1 MKTAMFISDTLKI
14 GDASV
19 DEVVRILENRYQF
32 RFLDNEL
39 DIPYQMRDVSVVVDW
54 QANPPSTLLDFAS
67 QIKLWQFLC
76 IGTERFD
83 FDGWRQ
89 TPTSFELCPS
99 STSGHA
105 LGEAAIMM
113 TLMLLRRTNESRL
126 SIQER
131 RLSYPPGEELSGKSL
146 LLYGFGASG
155 KALAG
160 LVKPFGVKIRAIDVR
175 PVPESELAEVG
186 IFEPVYSPDRLQE
199 MAAWCDI
206 LSIHVPVTPETE
218 NSINNEVL
226 EKMKPGS
233 YLINVS
239 RGAILD
245 EEALLNAL
253 NSGILAGAALDVVK
267 SEPVDPSNPIL
278 SHPNVVMTPHV
289 AVNTRHVAI
298 RRAEAL
304 RANLIKYGLY

>member
-1 MKTAMFISDTLKI
+1 MKTALFISGMLKV
-14 GDASV
+14 GDASI
-19 DEVVRILENRYQF
+19 DEVIKVLENRYEF
-32 RFLDNEL
+32 RFLDTKL
-39 DIPYQMRDVSVVVDW
+39 DIPSQMQDVSVVVDW
-54 QANPPSTLLDFAS
+54 QANPPNSLLDFAS

-76 IGTERFD
+76 VGTEKFN
-83 FDGWRQ
+83 FNSWRQ
-89 TPTSFELCPS
+89 TPTPLEICPS

-126 SIQER
+126 SVNER
-131 RLSYPPGEELSGKSL
+131 RLSYPPGEELSGKRL

-155 KALAG
+155 KALAA
-160 LVKPFGVKIRAIDVR
+160 LVKPFGVNVRAIDVR

-186 IFEPVYSPDRLQE
+186 IFEPIYSPDRLHE

-206 LSIHVPVTPETE
+206 LSIHVPVTQDTE
-218 NSINNEVL
+218 NSINNEVFR
-226 EKMKPGS
+226 KMKLGS

-245 EEALLNAL
+245 EGALLDAL

-267 SEPVDPSNPIL
+267 SEPIDPSNPIL

-289 AVNTRHVAI
+289 AVNTRHVSK

>member
-1 MKTAMFISDTLKI
+1 
-14 GDASV
+14 
-19 DEVVRILENRYQF
+19 
-32 RFLDNEL
+32 
-39 DIPYQMRDVSVVVDW
+39 
-54 QANPPSTLLDFAS
+54 
-67 QIKLWQFLC
+67 
-76 IGTERFD
+76 
-83 FDGWRQ
+83 
-89 TPTSFELCPS
+89 
-99 STSGHA
+99 
-105 LGEAAIMM
+105 MM
-113 TLMLLRRTNESRL
+113 ALMLLRRTNESRL

-160 LVKPFGVKIRAIDVR
+160 LVKPFGVKVRAIDVR